1 MTKWRYDMSNIWE
14 FLYQTVTVS
23 LVAVLILVL
32 RKIFD
37 GKLSPRFMYFVWG
50 VLALR
55 VLVPASLTRNTGISL
70 GLTAEYVK
78 SVCERSL
85 SSAYASEFTPITM
98 KAPFPYITQ
107 APKSVTDVIF
117 IVYIAG
123 IFVFLFVHTLSY
135 IRLRLALKYAPEAAA
150 ENTAK
155 VRAVCEKYGLK
166 PCRVKEAAVPTAFVC
181 GVFRPVLVLPA
192 DAETDE
198 KIILHEM
205 LHLKYKDIAVGI
217 FICIL
222 RALHWCNPLLFYVF
236 SRIENDIEK
245 LCDHRVLELLS
256 GEERREYGKLLLL
269 CANEK
274 YARAVGTSS
283 VSNGGKNI
291 AARIENIVRFKKY
304 PRGMAIVSVCI
315 VIVMCAFCVIGV
327 KAEYN
332 EGLYNPTYGE
342 YEEAFAMSR
351 INRCTTPA
359 GALDA
364 FAKVKIYKN
373 SVYLAMCSPMDMQ
386 AEFLANAGT
395 DASYDMGLFYAVEN
409 FSVVNM
415 REDGDGSYTAYV
427 AINVGAYYKNSELVP
442 EEGCVFIPVRVYKEN
457 GWVVEE
463 IGERIVFEDNF
474 YNYNIRFPAFYN
486 GSYEAQ
492 SGTLTCKV
500 FVQSLIESNFPSF
513 AHFIENKHPDTD
525 AQFTTNWIHSEGNFA
540 FNKEIME
547 GKKWIGF
554 VATALNDVNEEA
566 KFPSN
571 FDIFPESDDY
581 SSKSGG
587 ANDGTFWEFRRL
599 SSGFAGNLVFGSG
612 TAYSDDYGN
621 KIVPKAYKYWIV
633 ADGEIIEEFTVEV
646 TG

>member
-1 MTKWRYDMSNIWE
+1 MSNIWE
-14 FLYQTVTVS
+14 FLYQTVSVS
-23 LVAVLILVL
+23 LVALLILVL

-37 GKLSPRFMYFVWG
+37 GKLSPRFMYFVWS

-55 VLVPASLTRNTGISL
+55 VLVPASLVRNTGVSL
-70 GLTAEYVK
+70 GLAAEYIKTVG
-78 SVCERSL
+78 ERGL
-85 SSAYASEFTPITM
+85 SSAYAAEFEPLTM
-98 KAPFPYITQ
+98 KASFPYIMQ

-123 IFVFLFVHTLSY
+123 IFIFLFAHMFSY
-135 IRLRLALKYAPEAAA
+135 ARLRLALRRAPSAAFEKA
-150 ENTAK
+150 EK

-166 PCRVKEAAVPTAFVC
+166 PCRVKEAEVPTAFVC
-181 GVFRPVLVLPA
+181 GIFRPVLVLPMSC
-192 DAETDE
+192 ETDE

-205 LHLKYKDIAVGI
+205 LHLKYKDIAAGV
-217 FICIL
+217 FISIL
-222 RALHWCNPLLFYVF
+222 RALHWCNPFLFYVF

-269 CANEK
+269 CANER

-291 AARIENIVRFKKY
+291 SARIESIVRFKKY
-304 PRGMAIVSVCI
+304 PRGMAVVSVCI
-315 VIVMCAFCVIGV
+315 VIVMCAFCIVGV
-327 KAEYN
+327 KAEYDT
-332 EGLYNPTYGE
+332 GLYNPTYGE

-364 FAKVKIYKN
+364 FAKAKIYKN
-373 SVYLAMCSPMDMQ
+373 SVYLAMCSPIYMQ
-386 AEFLANAGT
+386 EEFLANAGT
-395 DASYDMGLFYAVEN
+395 GREYDTELFYAVEN
-409 FSVVNM
+409 FSIVNM
-415 REDGDGSYTAYV
+415 REESKDSYTAFV
-427 AINVGAYYKNSELVP
+427 AINVGAYYKDSELVP
-442 EEGCVFIPVRVYKEN
+442 EDGCVFVPVRVYKEN

-474 YNYNIRFPAFYN
+474 YSYNIRFPSFYN

-492 SGTLTCKV
+492 SGTLTFKV
-500 FVQSLIESNFPSF
+500 FIQSLIESNFPSF
-513 AHFIENKHPDTD
+513 ANIIENKHPDTD
-525 AQFTTNWIHSEGNFA
+525 AQFTTNWIHNEGKFA
-540 FNKEIME
+540 FDEDVME

-554 VATALNDVNEEA
+554 VATALNDVNEDAE
-566 KFPSN
+566 FPSN

-587 ANDGTFWEFRRL
+587 ANDGTFWELRRL
-599 SSGFAGNLVFGSG
+599 SSGFEGNLVFGSG
-612 TAYSDDYGN
+612 TAYSDEYGN

-646 TG
+646 EG